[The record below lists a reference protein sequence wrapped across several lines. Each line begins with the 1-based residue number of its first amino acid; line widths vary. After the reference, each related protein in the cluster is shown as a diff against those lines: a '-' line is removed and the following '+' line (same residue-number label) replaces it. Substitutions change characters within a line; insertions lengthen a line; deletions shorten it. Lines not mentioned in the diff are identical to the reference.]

1 MRRAAGSGV
10 VGEVLRTSKSRL
22 PPILAAGTMWMIGL
36 GEAATAASMVPRGLA
51 TRSAVTTAVDAASKV
66 AGNLQQR
73 PLTRQG
79 SYVGGAAGIAPAS
92 VLCVEDRK
100 INDEMEVAKGAA
112 TSATEDKPQGTE
124 NRISEN
130 FIDKTV
136 GVESGGRADAKNP
149 NSTALGQGQ
158 FIKGTW
164 LQLVEKH
171 KPVWADGWDEH
182 DILEQRKKPEAARWG
197 IRMYAEENIA
207 ALESA
212 GVEVNDSSLYLSPM
226 LDGPVA
232 AKLSK
237 AVPDTPV
244 KDIVSERALRA
255 NKALMNGKK
264 VKDLIAWAER
274 KMGSRGP
281 VVSEVRLRRKQ
292 RKERKDA

>member
-1 MRRAAGSGV
+1 MRRAAQAGV
-10 VGEVLRTSKSRL
+10 AGDVLRTSKSRL
-22 PPILAAGTMWMIGL
+22 LPILAASTLGMIGL
-36 GEAATAASMVPRGLA
+36 GEVATAGSMAPIA
-51 TRSAVTTAVDAASKV
+51 TRSAVTTPVDVASKV
-66 AGNLQQR
+66 AGNLPRR

-79 SYVGGAAGIAPAS
+79 SYVGGAAGMAAAGVRS
-92 VLCVEDRK
+92 VHDRK
-100 INDEMEVAKGAA
+100 LYAEREVAKGAVK
-112 TSATEDKPQGTE
+112 SATEDKSQAAE
-124 NRISEN
+124 RRISEN

-164 LQLVEKH
+164 LHLVEKH
-171 KPVWADGWDEH
+171 KPEWADGWDEE
-182 DILEQRKKPEAARWG
+182 DILEQRKKPEAARWA
-197 IRMYAEENIA
+197 IRMYAEENIP

-212 GVEVNDSSLYLSPM
+212 GVEVNDASLYLSHM

-232 AKLSK
+232 AKLYK
-237 AVPDTPV
+237 AAPDSPV
-244 KDIVSERALRA
+244 RDIVSERAFRA

-264 VKDLIAWAER
+264 VKDLLAWAER

-281 VVSEVRLRRKQ
+281 VVSEERLRRKQ